1 MRDRTILSASMNS
14 LCLLMKIEQEMD
26 ARFLSLG
33 IYWEID

>member
-1 MRDRTILSASMNS
+1 MTNS
-14 LCLLMKIEQEMD
+14 LCLLIKIEQEMD